1 MNDVLV
7 VGGGVAGLTT
17 AHCLLAAG
25 LRVTVAARSY
35 IEGTTSAVAGAFWYP
50 YRAFP
55 EDKVAPWASAGY
67 RRFAALAASTP
78 EAGVLARE
86 CLELFPGATPAPA
99 WAHDLPDF
107 DVLPG
112 PPGLS
117 PPGPPDL
124 SLPGPPGL
132 SPPAAE
138 LPPGFLAGH
147 RFTTYVVETAIYL
160 PWLIDQVRSAG
171 ADLRVRSFATLDEAL
186 AECPR
191 VINCAGLGAR
201 ELAPDPSL
209 VAVRGQV
216 VRVTN
221 PGISRVT
228 VDEYSGH
235 GITYVVPRS
244 RDVVLGGTA
253 DDGQEDTSPNPD
265 VTREIVARC
274 ARLEPSLARA
284 EVVSVAVGLRPVRPT
299 VRLEREDRPA
309 GAVVHNYGHGGAGVT
324 LSWGCAEAAA
334 RLLLGT

>member
-25 LRVTVAARSY
+25 LRVTVAARNY
-35 IEGTTSAVAGAFWYP
+35 VEGTTSAVAGAFWYP

-67 RRFAALAASTP
+67 RRFAALAAGTP

-86 CLELFPGATPAPA
+86 CLEVFPTATPAPA

-107 DVLPG
+107 RM
-112 PPGLS
+112 
-117 PPGPPDL
+117 
-124 SLPGPPGL
+124 
-132 SPPAAE
+132 PPAAE
-138 LPPGFLAGH
+138 LPPGFAAGH
-147 RFTTYVVETAIYL
+147 RFTTFVVETAIYL
-160 PWLIDQVRSAG
+160 PWLMDQVRSAG
-171 ADLRVRSFATLDEAL
+171 ADLRVRSFATLEEAL

-191 VINCAGLGAR
+191 VVNCAGLGAR
-201 ELAPDPSL
+201 ELVPDPTL

-253 DDGQEDTSPNPD
+253 DEGQEDTTPNPA
-265 VTREIVARC
+265 VTREIIARC

-299 VRLEREDRPA
+299 VRLERERRST
-309 GAVVHNYGHGGAGVT
+309 GTVVHNYGHGGAGVT